1 MFWKEVANG
10 SDLTAGFSPQSI
22 GRMRSGDSLFVAKEQ
37 RHGGGKNLVLHHVQ
51 PIQHGGGVYD
61 MDNLL
66 LSHPSI
72 TPRSSIRAII
82 TGMAKRY
89 LDEAGRERALQLIRQ
104 LRDPRLPD
112 EASGPLFDELERL
125 LVYPRVVN
133 LMFFEDPELSD
144 EEVVERALEY
154 KPFEL

>member
-1 MFWKEVANG
+1 
-10 SDLTAGFSPQSI
+10 
-22 GRMRSGDSLFVAKEQ
+22 
-37 RHGGGKNLVLHHVQ
+37 
-51 PIQHGGGVYD
+51 
-61 MDNLL
+61 
-66 LSHPSI
+66 
-72 TPRSSIRAII
+72 
-82 TGMAKRY
+82 MAKRS
-89 LDEAGRERALQLIRQ
+89 LNEAGCERALQLIRQ

-144 EEVVERALEY
+144 EEVIDRALEY